1 MTDETAAAIY
11 ALLVDVRNYAGT
23 KSVKLTIH
31 VPEEQAAA
39 VLEAFGWPTAANPVE
54 VAIARMGA
62 STAVRMPTKGLPKP
76 KRHMSEMSYAEQ
88 SALLCQDYAF
98 RTFLRTLGG
107 AASVRNQN
115 DAAEFIRDYC
125 GVNSRSDITH
135 DSNAGRRWTDLL
147 GEWQRYKTRTMQDE

>member
-1 MTDETAAAIY
+1 MTDETASDLIFKATFSDFKVIKGRK
-11 ALLVDVRNYAGT
+11 VVQ
-23 KSVKLTIH
+23 I
-31 VPEEQAAA
+31 
-39 VLEAFGWPTAANPVE
+39 VLEVPIENGDAALASLGGLPNPASEAWVG
-54 VAIARMGA
+54 VARLSGSGGA
-62 STAVRMPTKGLPKP
+62 KPPKP
-76 KRHMSEMSYAEQ
+76 KRNLAEMSYAEQ

-107 AASVRNQN
+107 AASVRNQD

-147 GEWQRYKTRTMQDE
+147 GEWHRYKTRTMQDE